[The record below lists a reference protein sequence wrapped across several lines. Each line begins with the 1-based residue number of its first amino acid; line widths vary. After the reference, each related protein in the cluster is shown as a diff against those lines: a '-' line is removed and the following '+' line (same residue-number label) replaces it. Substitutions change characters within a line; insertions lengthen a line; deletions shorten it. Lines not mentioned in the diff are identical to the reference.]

1 MKSMKMMT
9 GFILMALMAAG
20 ASATLIE
27 IGSSADHWIREI
39 SPNTVYNDDGISV
52 WSTSKGDRRYGLAE
66 FDLSSLAGTT
76 IDGVKLGL
84 YSAVHRY
91 SDYRTPI
98 IQSAFV
104 IAGPVDGMT
113 WNSYMAGQDAGKV
126 ALQTLGAYNLPAA
139 SDDPAQQNAYMYS
152 YASAADLALIQAAI
166 NGNGHLSLVFVADES
181 GTYGRSWGDGDTT
194 WAGPAPVLVIPEPMT
209 VALLGLGGLAML
221 RRRQA

>member
-9 GFILMALMAAG
+9 GFVLTALMAAG
-20 ASATLIE
+20 ASAALIE
-27 IGSSADHWIREI
+27 IEASADHWIREI
-39 SPNTVYNDDGISV
+39 GPDTVFNDDGISV

-76 IDGVKLGL
+76 IDGAKLGL

-91 SDYRTPI
+91 SDFRTPI
-98 IQSAFV
+98 IQNAFV
-104 IAGPVDGMT
+104 IAGPIDGLT

-139 SDDPAQQNAYMYS
+139 SDDPAQQNAFMYS
-152 YASAADLALIQAAI
+152 YASTADLALIQAAI
-166 NGNGHLSLVFVADES
+166 NGSGRLSLVFVADES
-181 GTYGRSWGDGDTT
+181 GAYGRSWGDGDTT
-194 WAGPAPVLVIPEPMT
+194 WAGLAPVLVIPEPMT
-209 VALLGLGGLAML
+209 VAFLGLGGLAML